1 MYSPHFVYLFQLGTY
16 YRYHVTAYIC
26 LNKVF
31 FKFFFIKTYKQAKFL
46 KPKAPK
52 LTSWEYF
59 LNQLRNW
66 SLFSVNPN
74 EAFNNSLLNTYKS
87 NHDTVAFFHPPF
99 IIMYRKLHAFAC
111 RLVYNVSKSQC
122 LQGEEQNALNT
133 S

>member
-31 FKFFFIKTYKQAKFL
+31 FNFFFIKTHKQAKFL

-59 LNQLRNW
+59 FKPAEELELVQCKPKW
-66 SLFSVNPN
+66 S
-74 EAFNNSLLNTYKS
+74 
-87 NHDTVAFFHPPF
+87 
-99 IIMYRKLHAFAC
+99 I
-111 RLVYNVSKSQC
+111 
-122 LQGEEQNALNT
+122 
-133 S
+133 